1 MTYEVTFTTAAAKQ
15 ISRLPKEARARTLD
29 AIESLGTN
37 PRPPG
42 STKLVG
48 ERTAWRIRIGDYRV
62 IYDLVES
69 ELTVVVVRAGH
80 RREVYR
86 SHR

>member
-15 ISRLPKEARARTLD
+15 ISRLPKPIRERVLD
-29 AIESLGTN
+29 VIESLAVD

-42 STKLVG
+42 SSKLVG
-48 ERTAWRIRIGDYRV
+48 ERTAWRVPIGDYRV

-69 ELTVVVVRAGH
+69 ELTVVVVRAAH

>member
-15 ISRLPKEARARTLD
+15 ISRLPQSTRQRILD
-29 AIESLGTN
+29 VIESLGTD

-48 ERTAWRIRIGDYRV
+48 ERTAWRVRIGDYRV

-69 ELTVVVVRAGH
+69 ELTIIVVRAGH
-80 RREVYR
+80 RRDVYR